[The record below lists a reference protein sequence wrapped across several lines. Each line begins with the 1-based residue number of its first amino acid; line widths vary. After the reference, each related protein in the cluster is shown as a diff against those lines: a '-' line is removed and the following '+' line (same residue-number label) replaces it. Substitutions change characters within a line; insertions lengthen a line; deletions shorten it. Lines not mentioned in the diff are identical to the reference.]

1 MRQAH
6 WYSDRVPIAAFFNIE
21 RDNMKLN
28 TFKLY
33 QNILLAVV
41 FLLLMDP
48 KSFFG
53 NWFHE
58 IAGLTVCT
66 LFIVH
71 MILNWGWITAT
82 TKRLFGK
89 IGGKQRMKYIID
101 ILLIAAFACILI
113 SGMAIAKK
121 INFSWL
127 GFDMNHRAIY
137 KSMHASFS
145 MIVLIIT
152 GIHLGLH
159 WNWVTARFK
168 RSR

>member
-1 MRQAH
+1 
-6 WYSDRVPIAAFFNIE
+6 
-21 RDNMKLN
+21 MKLN
-28 TFKLY
+28 TFKLS
-33 QNILLAVV
+33 QNISLAVV

-53 NWFHE
+53 LWFHE
-58 IAGLTVCT
+58 IAGLTVCA

-71 MILNWGWITAT
+71 MILNWGWITVI

-89 IGGKQRMKYIID
+89 IGAKQRMKYIID
-101 ILLIAAFACILI
+101 ILLLVAFACILI
-113 SGMAIAKK
+113 SGMAIAKM

-127 GFDMNHRAIY
+127 GFDMDHRMIY
-137 KSMHASFS
+137 RSMHTSFS

-159 WNWVTARFK
+159 WNWVLARFK
-168 RSR
+168 RNR